1 MHEKLAF
8 LLDKVTNDVTIYA
21 LSAAFLAHEL
31 PDVNWLG
38 FYLAADDGLIL
49 GPFQGLPACIHIPY
63 GRGACGRVAN
73 SKIPLIIG
81 DVRKEANYIAC
92 HAETRSELVL
102 PIVKNGTLVAVLDID
117 SLSLNR
123 FSKDDLFRLQA
134 CSEVIQ
140 KALNH

>member
-21 LSAAFLAHEL
+21 LSAALLAHEL

-73 SKIPLIIG
+73 SKTPLIIG

-123 FSKDDLFRLQA
+123 FSKDDLSCLQA